1 VRAARAESKLCAQR
15 LRRMRLAHVDI
26 ADSAATV

>member
-15 LRRMRLAHVDI
+15 LRRTRLAHVGT
-26 ADSAATV
+26 ADSASTV